1 MVTFLESWNPTPV
14 TLRGSLVALF
24 ESRVATAPIIN
35 NIYGA
40 PTRHYGFCD
49 LLKSGRFPPGT
60 PKVLSYRRVDY
71 TDLTKAE
78 YDAAISGL

>member
-1 MVTFLESWNPTPV
+1 VRYLESWNPTPV

-24 ESRVATAPIIN
+24 ECRVAVEPRNN

-40 PTRHYGFCD
+40 PTRYYGFCD
-49 LLKSGRFPPGT
+49 LLKNGRFPPGT
-60 PKVLSYRRVDY
+60 PRVMSYRRVDY

-78 YDAAISGL
+78 YDAAIAGL